1 MARAITITE
10 ESTEAQI
17 DDTVFLEVMGKSPIN
32 KVFDFL
38 IENDRASW
46 TMKDISQ
53 GRNIGYSTL
62 KMLLPKMVD
71 SNLILVDREIGKIK
85 FYKINKGNEIVKHVY
100 KIYNATF
107 EKLLKEMRELQ

>member
-1 MARAITITE
+1 
-10 ESTEAQI
+10 
-17 DDTVFLEVMGKSPIN
+17 
-32 KVFDFL
+32 
-38 IENDRASW
+38 
-46 TMKDISQ
+46 MKDISQ